1 MDLVFPSNVK
11 INDIFS
17 IEVEQEEQRNALLV
31 KFFCAIYRFK
41 YNSCFKV
48 SESVPALMN
57 DEAQNASLG
66 ILIDNVRKNT
76 WHKTIVDQNTVCT
89 NDTMCFHSKRVT
101 CVTQSQH
108 YNHWYAGGYRSN
120 KMGMATQ

>member
-1 MDLVFPSNVK
+1 
-11 INDIFS
+11 
-17 IEVEQEEQRNALLV
+17 
-31 KFFCAIYRFK
+31 
-41 YNSCFKV
+41 
-48 SESVPALMN
+48 MN

-108 YNHWYAGGYRSN
+108 YNHWYMQEDIDPTKWGWQHSN
-120 KMGMATQ
+120 VEGAMVPTPIWDIE